1 MSKNNLEDYVLSDKN
16 IYIAIYS
23 VKSYVFEPGLLST
36 DDKKLLNMLQDPF
49 DEKIIFQVIKEVK
62 NIIEKIIKDESNLF
76 EVQVYFKPKKY
87 EDGKEIFRPIHT
99 ADLKSLIAMAALL
112 NVLIYDTS
120 DDRIKLS
127 NYSRLIPN
135 NFYGNRV
142 SDNPEQLYKKW
153 NIQYKEYT
161 QRANDYLKKYYESGE
176 YKYEIKMDIKNFFP
190 SVNPLLVYAMLLENM
205 PVTLSKNDEKIFKTI
220 IYKLLICKVTNINT
234 KKAKK
239 LYYDTFI
246 DKNSYTRG
254 LPQGLPQSYFFG
266 NVCMTRIAQ
275 IVNDNFE
282 GKAVYYVDDSYVYT
296 NYKLEDKIGEINKKI
311 KDIAS
316 EYINRI
322 SDSDAFVRQANF
334 PNFQNVLDNK
344 ETYLIHIYDE
354 GKSTC
359 TEIKHC
365 KEGEIYLRMLS
376 REASQISND
385 IKSSYSDEEDLTML
399 NKAETLLNSIE
410 CEMGLDNLDSGYK
423 EKLERYY
430 KFFKYRTI
438 RLRLKT
444 ERGLSKTLF
453 DVFDNTLKI
462 DSKNN
467 TDDRYRKLS
476 EGDVDIKKFFES
488 YKSDIWAVA
497 IELIITNTI
506 SKQELNYVSEYISN
520 VISAIYEKD
529 LMACSYMKKVYES
542 YMNSDEIHSTTD
554 PYSTLNQIINRKM
567 MRFTNL
573 NSEVLSQ
580 EFEGIKLKG
589 IKENILSSF
598 DICSEEFIDA
608 CYIVNNST
616 NRLKRMFLNAV
627 YSKVFKVSISDDIV
641 IGSYDK
647 KGITYGALRIL
658 VYLRNQ
664 LCDIDEFFIWNMEL
678 KSRDNLQKVDYALFE
693 VLGAYKKYV
702 INAQYIDNL
711 IMIHKYTC
719 DVWKNGA
726 KHLYFYTL
734 HNQEHAIDLVKNI
747 IKIIKV
753 ISYFK
758 ISYYDYYILF
768 ITCYL
773 HDIAMVRIAADDEF
787 LLDEYKSNEIAT
799 EYAHK
804 WKDADDNDIKKLILD
819 IYKELDQFFED
830 RIRSNH
836 AKNSAA
842 EIRTRHEL
850 DFLEPSVRENIA
862 KIAENHIA
870 DVKNVYFVKG
880 DAQNSL
886 ISYKFDMILLR
897 IADLLDM
904 SERRISKPI
913 LNHNI
918 DNMSKESAFHWISH
932 LLTENY
938 TLVSKYENGY
948 AKDTDSYLAPGNMI
962 ERVELTIFVDMSQFS
977 KIQTGGCRYCKI
989 DENTISPYGF
999 DIYMLNG
1006 ESEVCDGK
1014 KCNFLCKW
1022 FNKKNDYLVQEMQA
1036 LEQYLGRI
1044 PKNNKL
1050 YKTEIVIKVRVN
1062 NTSCIPKEQFEILRE
1077 VIEEKKQ

>member
-76 EVQVYFKPKKY
+76 KVQVYFKPKKY

-344 ETYLIHIYDE
+344 EIYLIHIYDE

-598 DICSEEFIDA
+598 DICSGEFIDA

-664 LCDIDEFFIWNMEL
+664 LCDIDEF
-678 KSRDNLQKVDYALFE
+678 
-693 VLGAYKKYV
+693 
-702 INAQYIDNL
+702 
-711 IMIHKYTC
+711 
-719 DVWKNGA
+719 
-726 KHLYFYTL
+726 
-734 HNQEHAIDLVKNI
+734 
-747 IKIIKV
+747 
-753 ISYFK
+753 
-758 ISYYDYYILF
+758 
-768 ITCYL
+768 
-773 HDIAMVRIAADDEF
+773 
-787 LLDEYKSNEIAT
+787 
-799 EYAHK
+799 
-804 WKDADDNDIKKLILD
+804 
-819 IYKELDQFFED
+819 
-830 RIRSNH
+830 
-836 AKNSAA
+836 
-842 EIRTRHEL
+842 
-850 DFLEPSVRENIA
+850 
-862 KIAENHIA
+862 
-870 DVKNVYFVKG
+870 
-880 DAQNSL
+880 
-886 ISYKFDMILLR
+886 
-897 IADLLDM
+897 
-904 SERRISKPI
+904 
-913 LNHNI
+913 
-918 DNMSKESAFHWISH
+918 
-932 LLTENY
+932 
-938 TLVSKYENGY
+938 
-948 AKDTDSYLAPGNMI
+948 
-962 ERVELTIFVDMSQFS
+962 
-977 KIQTGGCRYCKI
+977 
-989 DENTISPYGF
+989 
-999 DIYMLNG
+999 
-1006 ESEVCDGK
+1006 
-1014 KCNFLCKW
+1014 
-1022 FNKKNDYLVQEMQA
+1022 
-1036 LEQYLGRI
+1036 
-1044 PKNNKL
+1044 
-1050 YKTEIVIKVRVN
+1050 
-1062 NTSCIPKEQFEILRE
+1062 
-1077 VIEEKKQ
+1077 

>member
-1 MSKNNLEDYVLSDKN
+1 
-16 IYIAIYS
+16 
-23 VKSYVFEPGLLST
+23 
-36 DDKKLLNMLQDPF
+36 
-49 DEKIIFQVIKEVK
+49 
-62 NIIEKIIKDESNLF
+62 
-76 EVQVYFKPKKY
+76 
-87 EDGKEIFRPIHT
+87 
-99 ADLKSLIAMAALL
+99 MAALL

-365 KEGEIYLRMLS
+365 KEGEIYLR
-376 REASQISND
+376 
-385 IKSSYSDEEDLTML
+385 
-399 NKAETLLNSIE
+399 
-410 CEMGLDNLDSGYK
+410 
-423 EKLERYY
+423 
-430 KFFKYRTI
+430 
-438 RLRLKT
+438 
-444 ERGLSKTLF
+444 
-453 DVFDNTLKI
+453 
-462 DSKNN
+462 
-467 TDDRYRKLS
+467 
-476 EGDVDIKKFFES
+476 
-488 YKSDIWAVA
+488 
-497 IELIITNTI
+497 
-506 SKQELNYVSEYISN
+506 SEYISN

-529 LMACSYMKKVYES
+529 LIACSYMKKVYES

>member
-1 MSKNNLEDYVLSDKN
+1 MITAPLRQKKTNKKGQMPMGNVSYSAHISNGKSAITSKKALAGVAKHNLRKYKSADYSSENIRLIYGTTDLFQDVKRVYHREFDDAVKEYNSRQKREDRKIKDY
-16 IYIAIYS
+16 
-23 VKSYVFEPGLLST
+23 FEHVAGL
-36 DDKKLLNMLQDPF
+36 NQDMAV
-49 DEKIIFQVIKEVK
+49 EIIFQCG
-62 NIIEKIIKDESNLF
+62 D
-76 EVQVYFKPKKY
+76 KKY
-87 EDGKEIFRPIHT
+87 WDEHWKNKNYMSEVFDYILECLQKLLPEFKIANAVIHFDE
-99 ADLKSLIAMAALL
+99 ASPHMH
-112 NVLIYDTS
+112 VV
-120 DDRIKLS
+120 
-127 NYSRLIPN
+127 
-135 NFYGNRV
+135 GV
-142 SDNPEQLYKKW
+142 
-153 NIQYKEYT
+153 
-161 QRANDYLKKYYESGE
+161 
-176 YKYEIKMDIKNFFP
+176 
-190 SVNPLLVYAMLLENM
+190 
-205 PVTLSKNDEKIFKTI
+205 PVWEGTKRGLSK
-220 IYKLLICKVTNINT
+220 KVSKRNVFTPQ
-234 KKAKK
+234 AKK

-316 EYINRI
+316 GYINRI

-334 PNFQNVLDNK
+334 PNVLDNK

-453 DVFDNTLKI
+453 DVFDNTLKN

-1022 FNKKNDYLVQEMQA
+1022 FNKKM
-1036 LEQYLGRI
+1036 I
-1044 PKNNKL
+1044 
-1050 YKTEIVIKVRVN
+1050 
-1062 NTSCIPKEQFEILRE
+1062 ILFRRCRR
-1077 VIEEKKQ
+1077 

>member
-1 MSKNNLEDYVLSDKN
+1 MSKSNLEDYVLSDKN

-49 DEKIIFQVIKEVK
+49 NEKIIFQVIKEVK

-161 QRANDYLKKYYESGE
+161 QRANDYLKKCYESGE

-476 EGDVDIKKFFES
+476 EGDVDVKKFFES

-520 VISAIYEKD
+520 VIGAIYEKD

-542 YMNSDEIHSTTD
+542 YINSDEIHSTTD

-573 NSEVLSQ
+573 NSEV
-580 EFEGIKLKG
+580 F
-589 IKENILSSF
+589 
-598 DICSEEFIDA
+598 
-608 CYIVNNST
+608 
-616 NRLKRMFLNAV
+616 
-627 YSKVFKVSISDDIV
+627 
-641 IGSYDK
+641 
-647 KGITYGALRIL
+647 
-658 VYLRNQ
+658 
-664 LCDIDEFFIWNMEL
+664 
-678 KSRDNLQKVDYALFE
+678 
-693 VLGAYKKYV
+693 AYV
-702 INAQYIDNL
+702 
-711 IMIHKYTC
+711 
-719 DVWKNGA
+719 
-726 KHLYFYTL
+726 
-734 HNQEHAIDLVKNI
+734 
-747 IKIIKV
+747 
-753 ISYFK
+753 
-758 ISYYDYYILF
+758 
-768 ITCYL
+768 
-773 HDIAMVRIAADDEF
+773 
-787 LLDEYKSNEIAT
+787 
-799 EYAHK
+799 
-804 WKDADDNDIKKLILD
+804 
-819 IYKELDQFFED
+819 
-830 RIRSNH
+830 
-836 AKNSAA
+836 
-842 EIRTRHEL
+842 
-850 DFLEPSVRENIA
+850 
-862 KIAENHIA
+862 
-870 DVKNVYFVKG
+870 
-880 DAQNSL
+880 
-886 ISYKFDMILLR
+886 
-897 IADLLDM
+897 
-904 SERRISKPI
+904 
-913 LNHNI
+913 
-918 DNMSKESAFHWISH
+918 
-932 LLTENY
+932 
-938 TLVSKYENGY
+938 
-948 AKDTDSYLAPGNMI
+948 
-962 ERVELTIFVDMSQFS
+962 
-977 KIQTGGCRYCKI
+977 
-989 DENTISPYGF
+989 
-999 DIYMLNG
+999 
-1006 ESEVCDGK
+1006 
-1014 KCNFLCKW
+1014 
-1022 FNKKNDYLVQEMQA
+1022 
-1036 LEQYLGRI
+1036 
-1044 PKNNKL
+1044 
-1050 YKTEIVIKVRVN
+1050 
-1062 NTSCIPKEQFEILRE
+1062 
-1077 VIEEKKQ
+1077 

>member
-49 DEKIIFQVIKEVK
+49 NEKIIFQVIKEVK

-76 EVQVYFKPKKY
+76 KVQVYFKPKKY

-161 QRANDYLKKYYESGE
+161 QKANDYLKKYYESGE

-282 GKAVYYVDDSYVYT
+282 G
-296 NYKLEDKIGEINKKI
+296 
-311 KDIAS
+311 
-316 EYINRI
+316 
-322 SDSDAFVRQANF
+322 
-334 PNFQNVLDNK
+334 
-344 ETYLIHIYDE
+344 
-354 GKSTC
+354 
-359 TEIKHC
+359 
-365 KEGEIYLRMLS
+365 
-376 REASQISND
+376 
-385 IKSSYSDEEDLTML
+385 
-399 NKAETLLNSIE
+399 
-410 CEMGLDNLDSGYK
+410 
-423 EKLERYY
+423 
-430 KFFKYRTI
+430 
-438 RLRLKT
+438 
-444 ERGLSKTLF
+444 
-453 DVFDNTLKI
+453 
-462 DSKNN
+462 
-467 TDDRYRKLS
+467 
-476 EGDVDIKKFFES
+476 
-488 YKSDIWAVA
+488 
-497 IELIITNTI
+497 
-506 SKQELNYVSEYISN
+506 
-520 VISAIYEKD
+520 
-529 LMACSYMKKVYES
+529 
-542 YMNSDEIHSTTD
+542 
-554 PYSTLNQIINRKM
+554 
-567 MRFTNL
+567 
-573 NSEVLSQ
+573 
-580 EFEGIKLKG
+580 
-589 IKENILSSF
+589 
-598 DICSEEFIDA
+598 
-608 CYIVNNST
+608 
-616 NRLKRMFLNAV
+616 
-627 YSKVFKVSISDDIV
+627 
-641 IGSYDK
+641 
-647 KGITYGALRIL
+647 
-658 VYLRNQ
+658 
-664 LCDIDEFFIWNMEL
+664 
-678 KSRDNLQKVDYALFE
+678 
-693 VLGAYKKYV
+693 
-702 INAQYIDNL
+702 
-711 IMIHKYTC
+711 
-719 DVWKNGA
+719 
-726 KHLYFYTL
+726 
-734 HNQEHAIDLVKNI
+734 
-747 IKIIKV
+747 
-753 ISYFK
+753 
-758 ISYYDYYILF
+758 
-768 ITCYL
+768 
-773 HDIAMVRIAADDEF
+773 
-787 LLDEYKSNEIAT
+787 T

>member
-23 VKSYVFEPGLLST
+23 VKSYVFEPGLLNT

-334 PNFQNVLDNK
+334 PNFQNFLDNK

-506 SKQELNYVSEYISN
+506 SKQELNYVSKYISN

-529 LMACSYMKKVYES
+529 LMDCSYMKKVYES

-608 CYIVNNST
+608 CY
-616 NRLKRMFLNAV
+616 M
-627 YSKVFKVSISDDIV
+627 Y
-641 IGSYDK
+641 
-647 KGITYGALRIL
+647 
-658 VYLRNQ
+658 
-664 LCDIDEFFIWNMEL
+664 E
-678 KSRDNLQKVDYALFE
+678 
-693 VLGAYKKYV
+693 
-702 INAQYIDNL
+702 
-711 IMIHKYTC
+711 
-719 DVWKNGA
+719 
-726 KHLYFYTL
+726 
-734 HNQEHAIDLVKNI
+734 
-747 IKIIKV
+747 
-753 ISYFK
+753 
-758 ISYYDYYILF
+758 
-768 ITCYL
+768 
-773 HDIAMVRIAADDEF
+773 
-787 LLDEYKSNEIAT
+787 
-799 EYAHK
+799 
-804 WKDADDNDIKKLILD
+804 
-819 IYKELDQFFED
+819 
-830 RIRSNH
+830 
-836 AKNSAA
+836 
-842 EIRTRHEL
+842 TR
-850 DFLEPSVRENIA
+850 
-862 KIAENHIA
+862 
-870 DVKNVYFVKG
+870 
-880 DAQNSL
+880 
-886 ISYKFDMILLR
+886 
-897 IADLLDM
+897 
-904 SERRISKPI
+904 
-913 LNHNI
+913 
-918 DNMSKESAFHWISH
+918 
-932 LLTENY
+932 
-938 TLVSKYENGY
+938 
-948 AKDTDSYLAPGNMI
+948 
-962 ERVELTIFVDMSQFS
+962 
-977 KIQTGGCRYCKI
+977 
-989 DENTISPYGF
+989 
-999 DIYMLNG
+999 
-1006 ESEVCDGK
+1006 
-1014 KCNFLCKW
+1014 
-1022 FNKKNDYLVQEMQA
+1022 
-1036 LEQYLGRI
+1036 
-1044 PKNNKL
+1044 
-1050 YKTEIVIKVRVN
+1050 
-1062 NTSCIPKEQFEILRE
+1062 
-1077 VIEEKKQ
+1077 